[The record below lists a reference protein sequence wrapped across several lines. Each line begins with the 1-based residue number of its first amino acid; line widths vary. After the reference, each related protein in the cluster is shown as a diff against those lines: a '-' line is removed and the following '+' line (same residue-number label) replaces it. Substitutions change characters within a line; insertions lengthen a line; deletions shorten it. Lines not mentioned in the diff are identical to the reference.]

1 MHLSQLSAADALVLE
16 FFATNP
22 IQLYNLHRHKRA
34 HLHLI
39 SLHPVVLG
47 WDDG

>member
-16 FFATNP
+16 FFATNL
-22 IQLYNLHRHKRA
+22 IQLHRLRRLKRA
-34 HLHLI
+34 HLRLI